1 MSDISVKSISSNW
14 FDGYAKNVTSQSG
27 EDGILQRIFEII
39 PNNDKFCCEFGA
51 WDGIKYS
58 NTYQLI
64 ANKGWS
70 GVLIESDQNKF
81 NELDQTFI
89 NNSNVKI
96 VNKFVNFSGSD
107 TLDQILEGT
116 DIPLDFDL
124 LSIDIDGNDY
134 HVWESVAKYVP
145 KVVVIEFNPSIPD
158 HIEYVQ
164 KADPSINHGNSALS
178 LVKLANKKGY
188 ELVAVTELNVIFV
201 KSELFILFGIEDN
214 SLKNLKSSS
223 SYVTD
228 FFQLYDGTIVLS
240 GYKKMLWH
248 VLPINEAKLQVVPS
262 YLRVFPG
269 TMGSVRRF
277 LLGFL
282 KFLRE

>member
-51 WDGIKYS
+51 WDGKKYS

-81 NELDQTFI
+81 KELDQTFI

-248 VLPINEAKLQVVPS
+248 VLSINEAKLQVVPS